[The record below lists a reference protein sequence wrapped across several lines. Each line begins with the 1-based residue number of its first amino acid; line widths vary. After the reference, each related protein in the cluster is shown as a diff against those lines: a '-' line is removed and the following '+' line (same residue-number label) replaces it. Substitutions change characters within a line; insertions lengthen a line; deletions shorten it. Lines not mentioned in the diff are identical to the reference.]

1 MAPFQNGAPLVLAH
15 GAEKRCGASWG
26 RIGSTR
32 RGRVTLGAV
41 FRQGGGGKGR
51 GLGEEGEEFG
61 GGGAVAAVWRG
72 LGPFG
77 EFSAHFSQNGEKKE
91 VQLRGGGASSD
102 HAPSPCADW

>member
-1 MAPFQNGAPLVLAH
+1 MRSELGENWKHEEREGNFRGSFLDKGGAAREGV
-15 GAEKRCGASWG
+15 WG
-26 RIGSTR
+26 K
-32 RGRVTLGAV
+32 
-41 FRQGGGGKGR
+41 KGR
-51 GLGEEGEEFG
+51 NW

-77 EFSAHFSQNGEKKE
+77 EFSAHFSKNGEKKG